1 MVKTTKK
8 PRRCLLPSCATFVAL
23 FALSRPANR
32 SALLGCCFCFV
43 FFFVSKTRKKIRV
56 LRCFFSF
63 FMMIIY
69 LFIFFRPAPPL
80 FCFHSRPHVLVY
92 QTETTSRGN
101 EAFLTSCSSHTH
113 THTHTPFQSPSPS
126 VFLLLTRFFSPK
138 IEIIART
145 VDESCAQHPLT
156 RKKNQYFTHI
166 HQPQLYVI
174 RKKKQ
179 GFQQKKKRE
188 PIDRLLL
195 SAIRWAKIVS
205 FSYLENGDGYSS
217 TGPGGTTGG
226 SGVKRRPT
234 LELLPTLCRQ
244 VQRGP
249 ANMRTRMCNPT
260 RGRGRKAMGMRPKN
274 AHTHREK
281 LGKTR
286 YSPSGSDG
294 GIKKT

>member
-1 MVKTTKK
+1 MRAV
-8 PRRCLLPSCATFVAL
+8 
-23 FALSRPANR
+23 
-32 SALLGCCFCFV
+32 
-43 FFFVSKTRKKIRV
+43 
-56 LRCFFSF
+56 
-63 FMMIIY
+63 
-69 LFIFFRPAPPL
+69 
-80 FCFHSRPHVLVY
+80 HSIV
-92 QTETTSRGN
+92 
-101 EAFLTSCSSHTH
+101 
-113 THTHTPFQSPSPS
+113 
-126 VFLLLTRFFSPK
+126 
-138 IEIIART
+138 
-145 VDESCAQHPLT
+145 
-156 RKKNQYFTHI
+156 
-166 HQPQLYVI
+166 
-174 RKKKQ
+174 Q